1 VIPVTVTVNQR
12 KNLTRKG
19 KISKEISQMKKNR
32 RKNQGLIQDPDQ
44 NLLKILAPQ
53 VLQVLVNLLKGH
65 NQKNKRKM
73 ISQLKRQ

>member
-1 VIPVTVTVNQR
+1 MIPVTVTVNQR